1 MAPHAEEPKPDS
13 GVDLIQHD
21 GTKQYGDWRDE
32 FHKTGVAVVK
42 GVVTPERAAYYRQKQ
57 VEWLQSFGLGFDP
70 NDESTW
76 TQEHLPVAFKG
87 GMYFGYAS
95 NHEKYVWEAR
105 TEPKVVEVFEKLW
118 ETNELIV
125 SFDGQNVSA
134 LKSCK
139 IPQKLKKIEKIEKIK
154 NRNNRHLIDH
164 TTSPTG
170 SYMVT
175 LASL

>member
-134 LKSCK
+134 LKPCM
-139 IPQKLKKIEKIEKIK
+139 IPQKLKKLKKLK
-154 NRNNRHLIDH
+154 TK
-164 TTSPTG
+164 TTD
-170 SYMVT
+170 T
-175 LASL
+175 L

>member
-76 TQEHLPVAFKG
+76 TQDHLPVAFKG

-125 SFDGQNVSA
+125 SFDGQNVSVT
-134 LKSCK
+134 KSCFDTPNTQNLK
-139 IPQKLKKIEKIEKIK
+139 NLKKAKKK
-154 NRNNRHLIDH
+154 
-164 TTSPTG
+164 TTTNLP
-170 SYMVT
+170 
-175 LASL
+175 